1 MYIVSDSR
9 ISWSGSA
16 DHWDCG
22 AKVFACKESPDIFGY
37 YGDVL
42 VPSMVLPRLAE
53 SSLLSANDDSGTR
66 HSALYALVKSSA
78 EALPACRKVDFGVV
92 HASRYGEGLKS
103 QYRLWHLRWSPIHG
117 WSDTEIPI
125 GPDSALLIHLGS
137 GERVVRNNAA
147 SSQAELGVVSRSVF
161 TGFCDGLTS
170 GEDPNSGGA
179 PQLAGLYRH
188 GGGRHFGIVHCG
200 RKYYRGIE
208 SPSLDLPDL
217 QWKNELFENCDP
229 ITGARLPGA
238 QAQPR
243 LRKV

>member
-1 MYIVSDSR
+1 MEHPGVTSRLLPVDILPVWGTHLTSLAAWPGVDSRGTSTMYIVSDSR

-103 QYRLWHLRWSPIHG
+103 QHRLWHLRWSPIHG

-137 GERVVRNNAA
+137 GERVVRNNTA
-147 SSQAELGVVSRSVF
+147 SSQAELG
-161 TGFCDGLTS
+161 
-170 GEDPNSGGA
+170 
-179 PQLAGLYRH
+179 
-188 GGGRHFGIVHCG
+188 
-200 RKYYRGIE
+200 
-208 SPSLDLPDL
+208 
-217 QWKNELFENCDP
+217 W
-229 ITGARLPGA
+229 
-238 QAQPR
+238 
-243 LRKV
+243 